1 MSRLGRSS
9 RAPRKRRFAALA
21 LGVGVAIVLIAALV
35 FSIAFGT
42 RGIAEHAD
50 ALHDSDEALR
60 AATVVRSQTGLATHL
75 TLLEQEFGFDAAEGI
90 TLSLSDAQRAM
101 VDLSASLEGLPTGVD
116 LSAEVLAAGDSLV
129 AVSSEIIA
137 ALEAGDLEGARVG
150 AESTLDPAFRQF
162 VSLLVVVRDGEAAAV
177 AASNDIMGRI
187 GDLTRFL
194 VAFLVPTAVIMI
206 YRELSKRQQKQ
217 SDLEV
222 RLDAERNLGK
232 ARDEFVANASHELRT
247 PLTSIFGLAH
257 LLEEDELLLASE
269 TAPEMVGMII
279 SEAHD
284 LSRMV
289 DDLLTTARLDAGAL
303 HYQFEDLAVLH
314 EVHEVVEPMKR
325 GGMDITI
332 DCRPSVVRSDRLRLR
347 QVLRNLLSNASKYGG
362 PNIRLFGRLEAGW
375 YEIRVEDNG
384 EGIPDEL
391 RERLFQRY
399 LHEGDMPLVLGSV
412 GLGLS
417 IVRAL
422 AEGMGGAV
430 WYDRTDDGW
439 SAFVVRVPLSTTSQE
454 ETAPQ
459 YREPGKPQQRA
470 AMPGGVSEQPP
481 VVVDIEAPDAVRPA
495 PVPAPASQPALMC
508 QPVQQ
513 PAMAAPQPVANPVQV
528 PVQQPVAPQPVPQ
541 QVAPQQP
548 VQQPVM
554 ASQAAVSSHP
564 APATYSAPPQQVAA
578 STVAPSQP
586 ARAPSQDP
594 RYAPPPPAPT
604 PVAQPIPVQ
613 ASDGAA
619 PPMPAPV
626 PSGPPPSAVPSD
638 VDLAAIAQEAL
649 RNQSTQE

>member
-1 MSRLGRSS
+1 MSTLGRRS

-75 TLLEQEFGFDAAEGI
+75 TLLEEEFGFDAAEGVA
-90 TLSLSDAQRAM
+90 LSLSDAHKAM
-101 VDLSASLEGLPTGVD
+101 VDLSASLEGLSEGVD
-116 LSAEVLAAGDSLV
+116 LSAEALAAGDSLV

-137 ALEAGDLEGARVG
+137 ALEAGDLEGARAG

-257 LLEEDELLLASE
+257 LLEEDELVLASE

-303 HYQFEDLAVLH
+303 HYQFEDLAVLD
-314 EVHEVVEPMKR
+314 EIQEVVEPMKR

-332 DCRPSVVRSDRLRLR
+332 DCRPSVVRSDRLRIR
-347 QVLRNLLSNASKYGG
+347 QVLRNRLSNANKYGG
-362 PNIRLFGRLEAGW
+362 PNLRLFGRLEAGW

-384 EGIPDEL
+384 DGIPDEL
-391 RERLFQRY
+391 KERLFQRY

-430 WYDRTDDGW
+430 WYERTEDEW
-439 SAFVVRVPLSTTSQE
+439 TAFVVRVPLSTSDQE
-454 ETAPQ
+454 ETTPK
-459 YREPGKPQQRA
+459 YREPGKPHQRA
-470 AMPGGVSEQPP
+470 TTPGGVVEQPP
-481 VVVDIEAPDAVRPA
+481 VVVDIEAPDVMQ
-495 PVPAPASQPALMC
+495 PVPAPAPASRPAPMDQPA
-508 QPVQQ
+508 QQ
-513 PAMAAPQPVANPVQV
+513 PAMAAPRRAAPSV
-528 PVQQPVAPQPVPQ
+528 PAPSVPAPATQAPQ
-541 QVAPQQP
+541 QVATHRAARQPVTVTQPTASPRPSPASHAAPQQ
-548 VQQPVM
+548 
-554 ASQAAVSSHP
+554 AA
-564 APATYSAPPQQVAA
+564 APN
-578 STVAPSQP
+578 VAPSQP
-586 ARAPSQDP
+586 AQPPSQDP
-594 RYAPPPPAPT
+594 GYASPPSSPAPAARPNPVRSPGGSVTPMPT
-604 PVAQPIPVQ
+604 PVPT
-613 ASDGAA
+613 
-619 PPMPAPV
+619 
-626 PSGPPPSAVPSD
+626 GPPAAAVPPD
-638 VDLAAIAQEAL
+638 VDLTALAQQAL
-649 RNQSTQE
+649 RNHSSD